1 MTYSSICCASNRG
14 GCGHTFTPAR
24 EFQKACSRDCASRM
38 IGQVTEE
45 LRLARRQ
52 YYIER
57 QATLSDLVP
66 KPKRKRA
73 RRRRK

>member
-1 MTYSSICCASNRG
+1 MYQPICCQASRG
-14 GCGHTFTPAR
+14 GCGNVFAPVR
-24 EFQKACSRDCASRM
+24 RFQKACSRPCASSM
-38 IGQVTEE
+38 IGRVTEE
-45 LRLARRQ
+45 LRMARRQ

-57 QATLSDLVP
+57 QAMLSDLVP